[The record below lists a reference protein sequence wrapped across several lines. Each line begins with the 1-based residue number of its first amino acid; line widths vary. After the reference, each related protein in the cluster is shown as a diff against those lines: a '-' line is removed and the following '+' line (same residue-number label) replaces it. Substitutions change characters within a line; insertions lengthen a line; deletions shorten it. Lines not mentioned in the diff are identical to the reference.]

1 VVGDAFGTALLDQ
14 LEGRRGAVI
23 YERDDGNVEIDH
35 GDYFSDWSERDT
47 WAVERLR
54 GRVLDIGAGA
64 GRVSLVIAERGLE
77 VVALDVS
84 AGAVEVCRRRGIENV
99 FHGTVDDI
107 RGTQLFD
114 SFLVLGN
121 NLGLIGSPRGAERF
135 FAALARLARPGAV
148 LVGGCLDP
156 YQTDNPDHLGYHEL
170 NQARGRMPGQ
180 VTLRTRYKRLASEW
194 FDLLWMAPY
203 ELSQLSESC
212 GWRIVDTLPGMMYA
226 VVLEVIPA

>member
-1 VVGDAFGTALLDQ
+1 MVGDAFGSALLDQ
-14 LEGRRGAVI
+14 LDGKRGTVI
-23 YERDDGNVEIDH
+23 YERDDGYVEIDH
-35 GDYFSDWSERDT
+35 GDYFDDWSERDT

-64 GRVSLVIAERGLE
+64 GRVTSVIAERGLE

-99 FHGTVDDI
+99 LHGTIDDF
-107 RGTQLFD
+107 RGSQLFD

-121 NLGLIGSPRGAERF
+121 NLGLIGSPDGAKRF
-135 FAALARLARPGAV
+135 FASLTRLAQPGAV

-156 YQTDNPDHLGYHEL
+156 YQTDNPDHLAYHEL

-180 VTLRTRYKRLASEW
+180 VTLRTRYKRLATEW
-194 FDLLWMAPY
+194 FDLLWVTLD
-203 ELSQLSESC
+203 ELSRLSESC
-212 GWRIVDTLPGMMYA
+212 GWRVIDTLPGMVYA
-226 VVLEVIPA
+226 VVLEMVQA